1 MIIKSLYCKN
11 FMKFREL
18 NLREIPDKG
27 LIGIIGENEAGKS
40 TIGEAISFGLFGKC
54 TRGDV
59 QHLGDI
65 ISWGEAEGFVQVK
78 VNFGNEQFILSRH
91 FSSDGISLGIRNET
105 LGSDL
110 NEEGI
115 QEFYR
120 ERLKSSFKEFRYSSY
135 VAQKELAIIQTHR
148 EDRLDVINSML
159 GLKKL
164 DNTEKFLDSEVE
176 VSRRRVA
183 EVDEVLENLRDSL
196 AEINE
201 ELAEKK
207 VVVDEIKVHEAW
219 KNEIVGS
226 IADSEKKIEH
236 LNNFGETDQRH
247 RLLNE
252 KIIQLEGN
260 LEKQEEKTKAFATLD
275 SQFKELEE
283 QLERAKK
290 SLADKEH
297 SKVDLDKQFKEC
309 EQKEKRSA
317 EREKLENVCESLRRG
332 HGTKRELLAS
342 LAETLRMVAEERAE
356 IERQLQ
362 EIESEFEAEN
372 KALAE
377 IDVLRE
383 KLQAAENRKAHLER
397 NTAGVTDVRTRLDN
411 SAKIKALVEN
421 VNQERED
428 LNASCYEDEN
438 RVKTELGKVED
449 SLLELGERLVKLTDV
464 EDIINSQKAILA
476 KRRGKE
482 KLFGALFLFSSIGL
496 AGWVIA
502 TAVMTY
508 LGLGIFPVILLISA
522 IVSRAKTNKLQKELD
537 EEIASTQEKKDGI
550 DEECRVHNEN
560 KIRLKKRLAEIV
572 RTGGLLKEIDL
583 TERFK
588 IGESLGKIRELPER
602 PFEFNL
608 MKILD
613 FLQEND
619 MDGPLG
625 EYHGSLEE
633 TLRKLEGD
641 LEELKE
647 VEETCSELNTAIL
660 KLDTR
665 RESIHTFEK
674 KIDDLR
680 KRLSKKEA
688 EERKFAN
695 SRERL
700 EAETRKLDDEMGEV
714 ESQLKGFVQTDMKA
728 GNKSEIQ
735 SRVQE
740 NSGSIVDLK
749 GRILKTQQE
758 INFLK
763 RQKVDHQQLLEEKD
777 QLEKELAG
785 VKGEFKELEKQLS
798 DAEFSQEKLNGLREQ
813 LKNCNL
819 QMFEIL
825 DAIARKK
832 TLLERFQDTES
843 KKKQVSAKTKEVE
856 QEEKQLRE
864 NMLYFPEVIKLY
876 GQTRKNIIRKIK
888 PQIERYFSIYL
899 PKLTNNRYK
908 KVSLQED
915 FSLRIFS
922 DEKND
927 YVPIKNLSGG
937 TEDQILLML
946 RLAFSKA
953 LFPGLQEV
961 DGNPAF
967 HQFLFLDEPISSFD
981 QKRQNAFIELLRMME
996 KSYQQIFVISHISEL
1011 ENKMDYFIKAEA
1023 SSNVL
1028 EVERL

>member
-18 NLREIPDKG
+18 DLREIPDKG

-65 ISWGEAEGFVQVK
+65 IFWGEAEGFVQVK
-78 VNFGNEQFILSRH
+78 VNFGNEQFILSRN

-110 NEEGI
+110 DKEGI
-115 QEFYR
+115 QEFYH
-120 ERLKSSFKEFRYSSY
+120 ERLKLSFKEFRYSSY

-183 EVDEVLENLRDSL
+183 EVDEILENLRDSL

-207 VVVDEIKVHEAW
+207 VVVDEIKVHEAE
-219 KNEIVGS
+219 KNEISGS

-236 LNNFGETDQRH
+236 LNNFEETDQRH

-252 KIIQLEGN
+252 KIILLEGN
-260 LEKQEEKTKAFATLD
+260 LEKQEEKIKAFATID
-275 SQFKELEE
+275 SQFKKLKG

-317 EREKLENVCESLRRG
+317 EREKLETVCESLRRG
-332 HGTKRELLAS
+332 HETKREMLVS
-342 LAETLRMVAEERAE
+342 LAETLRMLAEERAE

-397 NTAGVTDVRTRLDN
+397 NTAGVTDIRTRLVN

-428 LNASCYEDEN
+428 LNSSCYEDEN
-438 RVKTELGKVED
+438 RIKTELGKVED

-464 EDIINSQKAILA
+464 DIINSQKAILA

-537 EEIASTQEKKDGI
+537 EEITSTQEKKDGI

-560 KIRLKKRLAEIV
+560 KIRLKKRLAEIA
-572 RTGGLLKEIDL
+572 RTGGILKEIDL

-588 IGESLGKIRELPER
+588 IVESLGKIRELPER

-613 FLQEND
+613 FIQEND

-625 EYHGSLEE
+625 EYHVSLEE

-647 VEETCSELNTAIL
+647 VEEACSELNTAIL
-660 KLDTR
+660 KLDAR

-688 EERKFAN
+688 EERKFTN

-700 EAETRKLDDEMGEV
+700 EAEIRKLDDEMGEV
-714 ESQLKGFVQTDMKA
+714 ESQLKGFVQTDMKTD
-728 GNKSEIQ
+728 KTSEIQ

-749 GRILKTQQE
+749 GRILKTQQK

-777 QLEKELAG
+777 QLEKELVG

-798 DAEFSQEKLNGLREQ
+798 DVEFSQEKLNGLREQ
-813 LKNCNL
+813 LKNYNL
-819 QMFEIL
+819 QMFEVL

-843 KKKQVSAKTKEVE
+843 KKKQVSAKIQEVE
-856 QEEKQLRE
+856 QEEMQLRE

-876 GQTRKNIIRKIK
+876 GQTRENIIRKIK

-915 FSLRIFS
+915 FSVRIFS

-961 DGNPAF
+961 DGNLAF

-981 QKRQNAFIELLRMME
+981 QKRQNAFIELLRIME

>member
-1 MIIKSLYCKN
+1 MIIKSLFCKN

-18 NLREIPDKG
+18 DLREIPDKG

-54 TRGDV
+54 TRGDD
-59 QHLGDI
+59 QHLDDI
-65 ISWGEAEGFVQVK
+65 IFWGEAEGFVQVK
-78 VNFGNEQFILSRH
+78 VNLGNEQFILSRN
-91 FSSDGISLGIRNET
+91 FSRDGIFLGIKNET

-110 NEEGI
+110 DEEGI
-115 QEFYR
+115 QEFY
-120 ERLKSSFKEFRYSSY
+120 ERLKMSFKEFRYSSY
-135 VAQKELAIIQTHR
+135 VAQKELAIIQSHR

-164 DNTEKFLDSEVE
+164 DKTEKFLDSELE

-183 EVDEVLENLRDSL
+183 EVDEILENLRDSL
-196 AEINE
+196 AEINK

-207 VVVDEIKVHEAW
+207 VVVDEIKVHEAE
-219 KNEIVGS
+219 KNEIAGS
-226 IADSEKKIEH
+226 IAECEKKIER
-236 LNNFGETDQRH
+236 LNNLEETDQRH
-247 RLLNE
+247 RLLYE
-252 KIIQLEGN
+252 KIILLEGN
-260 LEKQEEKTKAFATLD
+260 LEKQEEKIKAFATID

-283 QLERAKK
+283 QLEWAKK

-297 SKVDLDKQFKEC
+297 SKVDLDKQLKEY

-317 EREKLENVCESLRRG
+317 EHEKLETACESLRRDLEA
-332 HGTKRELLAS
+332 KRELLAS
-342 LAETLRMVAEERAE
+342 VVETLRMLGEERAE
-356 IERQLQ
+356 IERHLQ
-362 EIESEFEAEN
+362 ETESEFEAEN

-383 KLQAAENRKAHLER
+383 KLQAAENRKVHLER
-397 NTAGVTDVRTRLDN
+397 NTTEITDIRIRFNN
-411 SAKIKALVEN
+411 SAKIKTLVEN
-421 VNQERED
+421 INQKRED
-428 LNASCYEDEN
+428 MNSSCYEDEN
-438 RVKTELGKVED
+438 RIKTELGKVDD
-449 SLLELGERLVKLTDV
+449 SLLELKERLIKLPDV
-464 EDIINSQKAILA
+464 DIINSQKAILA

-496 AGWVIA
+496 AGLVVA
-502 TAVMTY
+502 TAVLTY
-508 LGLGIFPVILLISA
+508 LGLGIFPVILLISV
-522 IVSRAKTNKLQKELD
+522 IVSRAKTNQLKKELN
-537 EEIASTQEKKDGI
+537 EEIASRQERKEEI
-550 DEECRVHNEN
+550 DEECRIHNEN
-560 KIRLKKRLAEIV
+560 KMRLEKSLAEIA
-572 RTGGLLKEIDL
+572 RTSGILKEIDL
-583 TERFK
+583 TEGFK
-588 IGESLGKIRELPER
+588 IEESLRKIRELPER

-619 MDGPLG
+619 VDGPLG
-625 EYHGSLEE
+625 KYHSSLEG

-641 LEELKE
+641 LEEFKE
-647 VEETCSELNTAIL
+647 VEATCSELNTAIL
-660 KLDTR
+660 KLDAR

-674 KIDDLR
+674 NIDDLR
-680 KRLSKKEA
+680 KRLSKNEA
-688 EERKFAN
+688 EERKSTN

-700 EAETRKLDDEMGEV
+700 EAEIRKLDDEVGNI
-714 ESQLKGFVQTDMKA
+714 ESQLKGFVLTDMKA
-728 GNKSEIQ
+728 DKKSEIQ
-735 SRVQE
+735 LRIQE
-740 NSGSIVDLK
+740 NSGSIVDLND
-749 GRILKTQQE
+749 RILKTQQE

-763 RQKVDHQQLLEEKD
+763 RQKVDYKQLLEEKD

-785 VKGEFKELEKQLS
+785 VKDEFKELEKQLS
-798 DAEFSQEKLNGLREQ
+798 DAEFSQEKLDSLREQ
-813 LKNCNL
+813 LKNYNL

-843 KKKQVSAKTKEVE
+843 KKKQLSVKIQEVE

-876 GQTRKNIIRKIK
+876 GQTRENIIRKIK

-908 KVSLQED
+908 KVSLQKD
-915 FSLRIFS
+915 FSVKIFS

-961 DGNPAF
+961 DGNLAF

-1011 ENKMDYFIKAEA
+1011 ENKTDYFIKAEP

-1028 EVERL
+1028 KVERL

>member
-18 NLREIPDKG
+18 DLREIPDKG

-65 ISWGEAEGFVQVK
+65 IFWGEAEGFVQVK
-78 VNFGNEQFILSRH
+78 VNFGNEQFILSRN

-110 NEEGI
+110 DEEGI

-120 ERLKSSFKEFRYSSY
+120 ERLKLSFKEFRYSSY
-135 VAQKELAIIQTHR
+135 VAQKELAIIQSHR
-148 EDRLDVINSML
+148 EDRLDVINSVL

-207 VVVDEIKVHEAW
+207 VVVDEIKVHEAE
-219 KNEIVGS
+219 KNEIAGS

-236 LNNFGETDQRH
+236 LNNFEETDRKH

-252 KIIQLEGN
+252 KIVLLEGN
-260 LEKQEEKTKAFATLD
+260 LEKQEEKIKAFATID
-275 SQFKELEE
+275 SQLKELEG

-297 SKVDLDKQFKEC
+297 SKVDLDKQLREC

-317 EREKLENVCESLRRG
+317 EHEKLETVCESLRRG
-332 HGTKRELLAS
+332 HETKRESLAS
-342 LAETLRMVAEERAE
+342 LAETLRMLAEERAE

-362 EIESEFEAEN
+362 EIESEFKVEN

-377 IDVLRE
+377 IDVLGE
-383 KLQAAENRKAHLER
+383 ELQAAENRKAHLER
-397 NTAGVTDVRTRLDN
+397 NTAGVTDIRTRLDN
-411 SAKIKALVEN
+411 SANIKALVEN

-428 LNASCYEDEN
+428 LNSSCYEDEN
-438 RVKTELGKVED
+438 RIRTELGKVED
-449 SLLELGERLVKLTDV
+449 SLLELGERLIELADV
-464 EDIINSQKAILA
+464 DIINSQKAILA

-508 LGLGIFPVILLISA
+508 LGLGIFPVILFIYA
-522 IVSRAKTNKLQKELD
+522 IVSRAKTNKLQKELN
-537 EEIASTQEKKDGI
+537 EEIASTQEKKNGI

-560 KIRLKKRLAEIV
+560 KIRLKEELSEIV
-572 RTGGLLKEIDL
+572 RKGEILKEIDL

-588 IGESLGKIRELPER
+588 IGESLGRIRELPER

-647 VEETCSELNTAIL
+647 VEKTCSELNTAIL
-660 KLDTR
+660 KLDAR
-665 RESIHTFEK
+665 RESINTFEK

-688 EERKFAN
+688 EERKFTN

-700 EAETRKLDDEMGEV
+700 EAETRELDDEIGEV

-728 GNKSEIQ
+728 GKKSEIQ
-735 SRVQE
+735 SKVQE
-740 NSGSIVDLK
+740 NSGNIVDLK
-749 GRILKTQQE
+749 GRILKMQQE
-758 INFLK
+758 INSLE
-763 RQKVDHQQLLEEKD
+763 RQKVDHRQLLEEKD
-777 QLEKELAG
+777 QLEEELAG

-813 LKNCNL
+813 LKNYNL
-819 QMFEIL
+819 QMFEIF

-843 KKKQVSAKTKEVE
+843 KKKQVGAKIQEME

-876 GQTRKNIIRKIK
+876 GQTRENIIRKIK

-915 FSLRIFS
+915 FSVRIFS

-953 LFPGLQEV
+953 LFPGVQEV
-961 DGNPAF
+961 DGNLAF

-981 QKRQNAFIELLRMME
+981 QKRQNAFVELLRIME
-996 KSYQQIFVISHISEL
+996 KIYQQIFVISHISEL

>member
-11 FMKFREL
+11 FMKFRVL
-18 NLREIPDKG
+18 DLREIPDKG

-65 ISWGEAEGFVQVK
+65 IFWGEAEGLVQVK
-78 VNFGNEQFILSRH
+78 VDLGNEQFILSRN

-110 NEEGI
+110 DEEGI

-120 ERLKSSFKEFRYSSY
+120 ERLKLSFKEFRYSSY
-135 VAQKELAIIQTHR
+135 VAQKELAIIQSHR

-176 VSRRRVA
+176 VSRRRVT
-183 EVDEVLENLRDSL
+183 EVDEVLQNLRDSL

-207 VVVDEIKVHEAW
+207 VVVDEIKVHEAG
-219 KNEIVGS
+219 KNEIAGS
-226 IADSEKKIEH
+226 IADGEKKIEH
-236 LNNFGETDQRH
+236 LNNFEETDQRH

-252 KIIQLEGN
+252 KIILLEGN
-260 LEKQEEKTKAFATLD
+260 LEKQEEKIKAFATID
-275 SQFKELEE
+275 SQFKELEG

-317 EREKLENVCESLRRG
+317 EREKLETVRESLRRG
-332 HGTKRELLAS
+332 HEAKRELLAS
-342 LAETLRMVAEERAE
+342 LAETLRILAEERAE

-372 KALAE
+372 KAIAE

-397 NTAGVTDVRTRLDN
+397 NTAGVTDIRTRLDN
-411 SAKIKALVEN
+411 SAKIKAIVEN

-428 LNASCYEDEN
+428 LNSSCYEDEN
-438 RVKTELGKVED
+438 RIKTELGKVED

-464 EDIINSQKAILA
+464 DIINSQKAILA

-496 AGWVIA
+496 AGCVIA

-508 LGLGIFPVILLISA
+508 LALGIFPVILLISA
-522 IVSRAKTNKLQKELD
+522 IVSRAQTNKLQKELD

-550 DEECRVHNEN
+550 DEKCRVHNEN
-560 KIRLKKRLAEIV
+560 KIRLKKGLAEIV
-572 RTGGLLKEIDL
+572 RTGGILKEIDL

-660 KLDTR
+660 KLDAR

-688 EERKFAN
+688 EERKFTN

-700 EAETRKLDDEMGEV
+700 EAETRKLDDEMGEA
-714 ESQLKGFVQTDMKA
+714 ESQLKGFVQTDMTA
-728 GNKSEIQ
+728 GTKSEIQ

-777 QLEKELAG
+777 QLEEELAG

-813 LKNCNL
+813 LKNYNL

-843 KKKQVSAKTKEVE
+843 KKKHVSAKIQEVE

-876 GQTRKNIIRKIK
+876 GQTRENIIRKIK

-915 FSLRIFS
+915 FSVRIFS

-961 DGNPAF
+961 DGNLAF

-981 QKRQNAFIELLRMME
+981 QKRQNAFIELLRIME
-996 KSYQQIFVISHISEL
+996 KIFQQIFVISHISEL
-1011 ENKMDYFIKAEA
+1011 ENKMDYLIKAEA

>member
-18 NLREIPDKG
+18 DLREIPDKG

-65 ISWGEAEGFVQVK
+65 IFWGEAEGLVQVK
-78 VNFGNEQFILSRH
+78 VNLGNEQFILSRN

-110 NEEGI
+110 DEEGI

-120 ERLKSSFKEFRYSSY
+120 ERLKLSFKEFRYSSY
-135 VAQKELAIIQTHR
+135 VAQKELAIIQSHR

-164 DNTEKFLDSEVE
+164 DNTEKVLDSEVE
-176 VSRRRVA
+176 VSRRRVT
-183 EVDEVLENLRDSL
+183 EVDEVLQNLRDSL

-207 VVVDEIKVHEAW
+207 VVVDEIKVHEAE
-219 KNEIVGS
+219 KNEISGS

-236 LNNFGETDQRH
+236 LNNFEETDQRH

-252 KIIQLEGN
+252 KIILLEGN
-260 LEKQEEKTKAFATLD
+260 LEKQEEKIKAFATID
-275 SQFKELEE
+275 SQFKKLKG

-290 SLADKEH
+290 SLAGKEH

-309 EQKEKRSA
+309 EQKEKRSD
-317 EREKLENVCESLRRG
+317 EREKLETVRESLRRG
-332 HGTKRELLAS
+332 HEAKRELLAS
-342 LAETLRMVAEERAE
+342 LAETLRMLAEERAE

-397 NTAGVTDVRTRLDN
+397 NTAGVTDIRTRLDN

-428 LNASCYEDEN
+428 LNSSCYEDEN
-438 RVKTELGKVED
+438 RIKMELGKVED

-464 EDIINSQKAILA
+464 DIINSQKSILA

-496 AGWVIA
+496 AGCVIA

-508 LGLGIFPVILLISA
+508 LALGIFPVILLISA

-560 KIRLKKRLAEIV
+560 KIRLKRSLAEIV
-572 RTGGLLKEIDL
+572 RTGGILKEIDL

-619 MDGPLG
+619 IDRPLG

-660 KLDTR
+660 KLDAR

-688 EERKFAN
+688 EERKFTN

-714 ESQLKGFVQTDMKA
+714 ESQLKGFVQTDMTA
-728 GNKSEIQ
+728 GTKSEIQ

-740 NSGSIVDLK
+740 NSGSIVDLN

-813 LKNCNL
+813 LKNYNL

-825 DAIARKK
+825 DAIARNK

-843 KKKQVSAKTKEVE
+843 KKKQVSAKIQEVE

-876 GQTRKNIIRKIK
+876 GQTRENIIRKIK
-888 PQIERYFSIYL
+888 PQIEMYFSIYL

-915 FSLRIFS
+915 FSVRIFS

-961 DGNPAF
+961 DGNLAF

-981 QKRQNAFIELLRMME
+981 QKRQNAFIELLRIME
-996 KSYQQIFVISHISEL
+996 KIFQQIFVISHISEL
-1011 ENKMDYFIKAEA
+1011 ENKMDYLIKAEA

>member
-18 NLREIPDKG
+18 DLREIPDKG

-65 ISWGEAEGFVQVK
+65 IFWGEAEGFVQVK
-78 VNFGNEQFILSRH
+78 VNFGNEQFILSRN
-91 FSSDGISLGIRNET
+91 FSSDGISLVIRNET

-110 NEEGI
+110 DEEGI
-115 QEFYR
+115 QEFFR
-120 ERLKSSFKEFRYSSY
+120 DRLKLSFKEFRYSSY
-135 VAQKELAIIQTHR
+135 VAQKELAIIQSHR

-207 VVVDEIKVHEAW
+207 VVVDEIKVHEAE

-236 LNNFGETDQRH
+236 LNNFEETDQRH

-252 KIIQLEGN
+252 KIILLEGN
-260 LEKQEEKTKAFATLD
+260 LEKQEEKIKAFATID
-275 SQFKELEE
+275 SQSKKLKG

-317 EREKLENVCESLRRG
+317 EREKLETVCESLRRG
-332 HGTKRELLAS
+332 HETKRELLAS
-342 LAETLRMVAEERAE
+342 LAETLRMLAEERAE

-397 NTAGVTDVRTRLDN
+397 NTAGVTDIRTRLDN

-428 LNASCYEDEN
+428 LNSSCYEDEN
-438 RVKTELGKVED
+438 RIKTELGKVED

-464 EDIINSQKAILA
+464 DIINSQKEILA

-537 EEIASTQEKKDGI
+537 EEITSTQEKKDGI

-572 RTGGLLKEIDL
+572 RTGGILKEIDL

-613 FLQEND
+613 FIQEND

-625 EYHGSLEE
+625 EYHVSLEE

-660 KLDTR
+660 KLDAR

-674 KIDDLR
+674 KVDDLR

-688 EERKFAN
+688 EERKFTN

-700 EAETRKLDDEMGEV
+700 EAEIRKLDDEMGEV

-728 GNKSEIQ
+728 GKTSEIQ

-749 GRILKTQQE
+749 GRILKTQQK
-758 INFLK
+758 IHFLK

-798 DAEFSQEKLNGLREQ
+798 DTEFSQEKLNGLREQ
-813 LKNCNL
+813 LKNYNL

-843 KKKQVSAKTKEVE
+843 KKKQVSAKIQEVE

-864 NMLYFPEVIKLY
+864 DMLYFPEVIKLY
-876 GQTRKNIIRKIK
+876 GQTRENIIRKIK

-915 FSLRIFS
+915 FSVRIFS
-922 DEKND
+922 DEKSD

-961 DGNPAF
+961 DGSLAF

>member
-18 NLREIPDKG
+18 DLREIPDKG

-65 ISWGEAEGFVQVK
+65 IFWGEAEGFVQVK
-78 VNFGNEQFILSRH
+78 VNFGNEQFILSRN

-110 NEEGI
+110 DKEGI
-115 QEFYR
+115 QEFYH
-120 ERLKSSFKEFRYSSY
+120 ERLKLSFKEFRYSSY
-135 VAQKELAIIQTHR
+135 VAQKELAIIQSHR

-176 VSRRRVA
+176 VSRSRIA

-207 VVVDEIKVHEAW
+207 VVVDEIKVHEAK
-219 KNEIVGS
+219 KNEISGS
-226 IADSEKKIEH
+226 IGDSEKKIEH
-236 LNNFGETDQRH
+236 LNNFEETDQRH

-252 KIIQLEGN
+252 KIILLEGN
-260 LEKQEEKTKAFATLD
+260 LEKQEEKIKAFATID
-275 SQFKELEE
+275 SQSKKLKG

-317 EREKLENVCESLRRG
+317 EREKLETVCESLRRG
-332 HGTKRELLAS
+332 HETKRELLAS
-342 LAETLRMVAEERAE
+342 LAETLRMLAEERAE

-397 NTAGVTDVRTRLDN
+397 NTAGVTDIRTRLDN

-428 LNASCYEDEN
+428 LNSSCYEDEN
-438 RVKTELGKVED
+438 RIKTELGKVED

-464 EDIINSQKAILA
+464 DIINSQKEILA

-572 RTGGLLKEIDL
+572 RTGGILKEIDL

-613 FLQEND
+613 FIQEND

-625 EYHGSLEE
+625 EYHVSLEE

-660 KLDTR
+660 KLDAR

-674 KIDDLR
+674 KVDDLR

-688 EERKFAN
+688 EERKFTN

-700 EAETRKLDDEMGEV
+700 EAEIRKLDDEMGEV
-714 ESQLKGFVQTDMKA
+714 ESQLKGFVQTDMKTD
-728 GNKSEIQ
+728 KTSEIQ

-749 GRILKTQQE
+749 GRILKTQQK

-777 QLEKELAG
+777 QLEKELVG
-785 VKGEFKELEKQLS
+785 VKGEFKKLEKQLS
-798 DAEFSQEKLNGLREQ
+798 DVEFSQEKLNGLREQ
-813 LKNCNL
+813 LKNYNL

-843 KKKQVSAKTKEVE
+843 KKKQVSAKIQEVE

-864 NMLYFPEVIKLY
+864 DMLYFPEVIKLY
-876 GQTRKNIIRKIK
+876 GQTRENIIRKIK

-915 FSLRIFS
+915 FSVRIFS
-922 DEKND
+922 DEKSD

-946 RLAFSKA
+946 RLAFSIA

-961 DGNPAF
+961 DGNLAF